1 MSMLWIYGEFHTDSF
16 AAKCKLIFWR
26 LERHKCDLDK
36 IKLHQMWYSVLFLQ
50 EFLER
55 TAYPLLEGSASFLL
69 SWLIE
74 GQEGYL
80 ETNPSTSPEH
90 YFIAPDGMKASV
102 SYSTTMDMSIIREVF
117 SAVLLSADVSL
128 HFYLLLL
135 KETGFIEY
143 ADTLVILWMK
153 HADLK
158 RYSRV
163 IVKSCHSSMYLFEC
177 LCVWSI
183 HTCVIRF

>member
-1 MSMLWIYGEFHTDSF
+1 M
-16 AAKCKLIFWR
+16 
-26 LERHKCDLDK
+26 
-36 IKLHQMWYSVLFLQ
+36 
-50 EFLER
+50 ER

-90 YFIAPDGMKASV
+90 YFTAPDGKKASV

-135 KETGFIEY
+135 KETGFMNMQ
-143 ADTLVILWMK
+143 ILW
-153 HADLK
+153 
-158 RYSRV
+158 
-163 IVKSCHSSMYLFEC
+163 
-177 LCVWSI
+177 
-183 HTCVIRF
+183 